1 MSVQGPS
8 LDEVVAASVS
18 RRHVMAGG
26 TAALAAFL
34 GLSAPA
40 PAPAAARPE
49 PKAEASGRLGFAAVP
64 ASTADTVTVPAGHS
78 VQTLAPW
85 GQPVRGH
92 SPRWRADGGSGA
104 AEQALQI
111 GTHHSGVHFFPYDD
125 GPRGNRHGTLVIGH
139 EATDA
144 ALLFRDG
151 GAEMTREKV
160 AKSLAAQGLS
170 VLEVLR
176 RAMRLPRSPA
186 SRPGWARA
194 STSPSLMRV
203 GVGVEP
209 RSGCSVTPLTTSPA
223 RPVQIGT
230 WRRAVLVRASCRV
243 HRPVSHRSA
252 Q

>member
-8 LDEVVAASVS
+8 FDEVVAASVS

-40 PAPAAARPE
+40 PASAAARPE

-125 GPRGNRHGTLVIGH
+125 GVHVQVRGYPEEG
-139 EATDA
+139 
-144 ALLFRDG
+144 
-151 GAEMTREKV
+151 
-160 AKSLAAQGLS
+160 GLS
-170 VLEVLR
+170 T
-176 RAMRLPRSPA
+176 PP
-186 SRPGWARA
+186 PG
-194 STSPSLMRV
+194 
-203 GVGVEP
+203 
-209 RSGCSVTPLTTSPA
+209 RSGSASPGT
-223 RPVQIGT
+223 RGPVPSPG
-230 WRRAVLVRASCRV
+230 
-243 HRPVSHRSA
+243 
-252 Q
+252 

>member
-1 MSVQGPS
+1 M
-8 LDEVVAASVS
+8 
-18 RRHVMAGG
+18 
-26 TAALAAFL
+26 
-34 GLSAPA
+34 
-40 PAPAAARPE
+40 
-49 PKAEASGRLGFAAVP
+49 
-64 ASTADTVTVPAGHS
+64 
-78 VQTLAPW
+78 
-85 GQPVRGH
+85 
-92 SPRWRADGGSGA
+92 
-104 AEQALQI
+104 
-111 GTHHSGVHFFPYDD
+111 
-125 GPRGNRHGTLVIGH
+125 IGH

-176 RAMRLPRSPA
+176 CAMRLPRSPA

-209 RSGCSVTPLTTSPA
+209 RSGWSVTPLTTSPA